1 MLISLSG
8 RMNSGKDLVGQIIQ
22 YLTSESYKKGRDYE
36 TFIRK
41 QTSNLDFEP
50 HYISKW
56 QIKKFA
62 DKLKDIICLLI
73 NCTRDQ
79 LEDESFKSKE
89 LGEEW
94 WKVKSTM
101 IHNDKFKTKDVIYYD
116 YKHLSFLNDTIT
128 NLDKTQ
134 FISMNIEVIK
144 TTPRLLLQLLG
155 TEAGRQ
161 IIHPQ
166 IWVNSLMSEYKLIK
180 DTKVSEFLKA
190 EGLPETMN
198 GGKEYYPNW
207 IITDM
212 RFLNEMEAVKK
223 KGGIT
228 IRVNRP
234 CSICGGSGCHKMSWP
249 VSKSGEHYSEIAL
262 DKSEFDYVIDNN
274 SDVELLIKK
283 VKEIL
288 IKEKLL

>member
-1 MLISLSG
+1 MIIAISG
-8 RMNSGKDLVGQIIQ
+8 RINSGKDTAGQIIQ
-22 YLTSESYKKGRDYE
+22 YLTSESNVYPFDLKLDYSY
-36 TFIRK
+36 R
-41 QTSNLDFEP
+41 SN
-50 HYISKW
+50 W

-62 DKLKDIICLLI
+62 DPLKDIVCILLG
-73 NCTRDQ
+73 CTREQ
-79 LEDESFKSKE
+79 LEDRGFKERE

-155 TEAGRQ
+155 TECGRN
-161 IIHPQ
+161 IISPNL
-166 IWVNSLMSEYKLIK
+166 WVNALFTDYKASE
-180 DTKVSEFLKA
+180 THKVPRYYDEVNKKGLA
-190 EGLPETMN
+190 GYEGIWE
-198 GGKEYYPNW
+198 YPNW

-212 RFLNEMEAVKK
+212 RFPNELEAVKK

-228 IRVNRP
+228 IRVNRNLEE
-234 CSICGGSGCHKMSWP
+234 
-249 VSKSGEHYSEIAL
+249 SKDQHESETEL
-262 DKSEFDYVIDNN
+262 DNAEFDYVIEN
-274 SDVELLIKK
+274 SGSIEELIEK
-283 VKEIL
+283 VREIL
-288 IKEKLL
+288 IKEKLI